1 MSSGIIFRAFE
12 VKVKFLW
19 LVSRCN
25 FYLTQKHD
33 SVFICTDPKSFRSE
47 PACFDF
53 PSNLN
58 YYSKNHNLEIN
69 LFYFDLFWNLV
80 LRENQNMLVLIWM
93 TQNQYRKTCFSV
105 RSKLNYGPS
114 HKILIF
120 TLKAQKYDPTWHL
133 KCFFVLEIN
142 LFYFDK
148 FWNSISDFCIQ
159 MLFLIKVAFRKL

>member
-33 SVFICTDPKSFRSE
+33 SVFFCNYPESFRSE

-69 LFYFDLFWNLV
+69 IFYFDLFWNLD
-80 LRENQNMLVLIWM
+80 LTENQNMRVLISM
-93 TQNQYRKTCFSV
+93 TQDQYRKTCFSV
-105 RSKLNYGPS
+105 RSKLNHRTS
-114 HKILIF
+114 HKILDLYF
-120 TLKAQKYDPTWHL
+120 KKLK
-133 KCFFVLEIN
+133 N
-142 LFYFDK
+142 L
-148 FWNSISDFCIQ
+148 IPLHI
-159 MLFLIKVAFRKL
+159 